1 VAAPAQAPPLNP
13 CTLVTGARAQAIV
26 GASLVS
32 EREAPLGPT
41 CILAF
46 KGRRAITIAI
56 ESLPFSKTAGE
67 MSKPTR
73 VAIGGFRADCGSQGT
88 QMLYVA
94 LSDGRVLNVTA
105 PCVLAE
111 EFATKALS
119 RLHRL
124 HG

>member
-1 VAAPAQAPPLNP
+1 
-13 CTLVTGARAQAIV
+13 
-26 GASLVS
+26 
-32 EREAPLGPT
+32 
-41 CILAF
+41 
-46 KGRRAITIAI
+46 
-56 ESLPFSKTAGE
+56 
-67 MSKPTR
+67 
-73 VAIGGFRADCGSQGT
+73 
-88 QMLYVA
+88 MLYVA